1 MRRFA
6 SIRALLV
13 LLVLAGALVV
23 GSAPPA
29 LAQQAPT
36 GTVRI
41 RQEAT
46 LLARGAAIRVPIR
59 YSCSPDTT
67 YAELNVQVTQRVG
80 GNRLAQGF
88 GFTQD
93 LVCDGKVHTAVV
105 TVTAYGDN
113 AFRRGEA
120 FAQAFL
126 YFCNDVE
133 CTQVTT
139 SRIITIVSG

>member
-13 LLVLAGALVV
+13 LLMLAGALVV
-23 GSAPPA
+23 GSALPA

-46 LLARGAAIRVPIR
+46 LVAKGAAIRVPIR
-59 YSCSPDTT
+59 YSCSPNTT
-67 YAELNVQVTQRVG
+67 DAELSVQVTQRVG

-88 GFTQD
+88 GFTDQ
-93 LVCDGKVHTAVV
+93 LVCDGQMHTVVV
-105 TVTAYGDN
+105 TVTASGDN

-126 YFCNDVE
+126 TLCNE
-133 CTQVTT
+133 FACTQVTT
-139 SRIITIVSG
+139 SRVITIVGS

>member
-41 RQEAT
+41 RPEAT

-67 YAELNVQVTQRVG
+67 YAELNVQVTERVG

-93 LVCDGKVHTAVV
+93 LVCDGQVHTAVV
-105 TVTAYGDN
+105 TVRAEGGN

-120 FAQAFL
+120 FAQATLF
-126 YFCNDVE
+126 FCNEDT
-133 CTQVTT
+133 CTEVRT
-139 SRIITIVSG
+139 SRIITIVGG

>member
-23 GSAPPA
+23 GSALPA

-36 GTVRI
+36 GTIHI
-41 RQEAT
+41 RQQAT
-46 LLARGAAIRVPIR
+46 LVARGAAIRLPIR
-59 YSCSPDTT
+59 YSCSPD
-67 YAELNVQVTQRVG
+67 ALFADLNVQVTQRVG

-88 GFTQD
+88 AGTDD
-93 LVCDGKVHTAVV
+93 LVCDGQVHTVV
-105 TVTAYGDN
+105 LTVTASGDN

-120 FAQAFL
+120 FAQASLF
-126 YFCNDVE
+126 FCNESD
-133 CTQVTT
+133 CTELRT
-139 SRIITIVSG
+139 SRVITIVRG